1 MEIQWQKTRH
11 LKTQYSAVWLDPPER
26 PSWWDLIEQVLKT
39 RITAEQTDSTSTQNK
54 LIEYLLLKNSKE
66 KVTSSLLFPALGEKK
81 KKENEKILMSLYT
94 IHFLGPK
101 WKTFILTV
109 ITSDSELVNNFV
121 DCCSVSELF
130 LYTCLLY

>member
-1 MEIQWQKTRH
+1 METWWQETRH
-11 LKTQYSAVWLDPPER
+11 LRTQYSAVWLDSPER
-26 PSWWDLIEQVLKT
+26 PSWCDLIEQVLKT
-39 RITAEQTDSTSTQNK
+39 RITAEQTDTTSIQNK
-54 LIEYLLLKNSKE
+54 LIEYLLLKNSKR
-66 KVTSSLLFPALGEKK
+66 KSYFLIVTSSLRWK
-81 KKENEKILMSLYT
+81 KKENKILISLYT

-109 ITSDSELVNNFV
+109 ITSDGELVNNFV